1 MTAFIAVACG
11 LLGLLVGSF
20 LNVVIYRV
28 PRKESIVSPPSHCP
42 GCDTPIKPYDN
53 IPVLSWLVLRGK
65 CRNCGERI
73 SIRYPL
79 IELLNGV
86 LWVAVALEYHDS
98 WVLPAFLVLTAGLV
112 ALSAIDLELKILP
125 TVIIYFL
132 NGATFA
138 LLALASLLEGDWEK
152 LGAGLI
158 CAVGALAFFVL
169 LVLVYPRGMGMG
181 DVRLAFLL
189 GLNLGWLGWKY
200 TVGGLFFGFLYGA
213 IVGIGV
219 MIAQGAKQGR
229 KTAVPFGPFMAA
241 GTLTFILFGSQIIDW
256 YLPK

>member
-1 MTAFIAVACG
+1 MTAFTAVACG

-65 CRNCGERI
+65 CRNCGARI

-138 LLALASLLEGDWEK
+138 LLALA
-152 LGAGLI
+152 
-158 CAVGALAFFVL
+158 FFFL